1 MKSKLFI
8 GTLIVLATTF
18 VSTLGIFASDTLR
31 GIDGGIASLSSHETG
46 VCPKGM
52 VAQKINDGLMCVDEY
67 EATPA
72 ESCPHTTPSNVFE
85 TEKNASTKECYAA
98 SVPGKAPWTFVTLS
112 QAQRVCAEG
121 GKRLPTSD
129 EWFQIALGTDAALC
143 TIHKSSPN
151 ETGTNECRSSSGAYD
166 TIGNVWEW
174 VNETVEGNGFHN
186 RNLPDEG
193 YVTSADA
200 SGVAITTHTESA
212 DVLYGEDYFWSK
224 SEGIFGMIRGGFYGS
239 EEDAGLYTVN
249 ATVATNFASQG
260 VGFRCVRDII

>member
-1 MKSKLFI
+1 MKSKLFK

-18 VSTLGIFASDTLR
+18 ISTLGIFASDTLR
-31 GIDGGIASLSSHETG
+31 GIDGGIAGLSGRETG
-46 VCPKGM
+46 VCPKGA
-52 VAQKINDGLMCVDEY
+52 VAQKINDGLICVDVY

-98 SVPGKAPWTFVTLS
+98 SVPEKTPWTFITLS
-112 QAQRVCAEG
+112 QAQRVCAG
-121 GKRLPTSD
+121 AGKRLPTSD
-129 EWFQIALGTDAALC
+129 EWFQIALGTDVSLC
-143 TIHKSSPN
+143 TVNESLPH
-151 ETGTNECRSSSGAYD
+151 ETGTKDCLSSSGVHD

-174 VNETVEGNGFHN
+174 VDETVEGGIFHG
-186 RNLPDEG
+186 RGLPDEG

-200 SGVAITTHTESA
+200 SGVAITTRTESA

-224 SEGIFGMIRGGFYGS
+224 REGVFGMIRGGFYGS

-249 ATVATNFASQG
+249 ATVATNFSSQG
-260 VGFRCVRDII
+260 VGFRCVEDVI